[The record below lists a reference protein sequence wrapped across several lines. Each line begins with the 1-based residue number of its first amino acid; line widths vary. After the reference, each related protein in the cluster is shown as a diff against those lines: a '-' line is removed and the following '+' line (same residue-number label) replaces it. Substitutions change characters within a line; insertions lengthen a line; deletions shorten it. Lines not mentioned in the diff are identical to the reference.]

1 MKVFNYS
8 VRVLNGKNNPAEETA
23 EGYVPLEHG
32 DPYTL
37 LLRNFS
43 DKDALASIS
52 IDGKEIACVKVPA
65 KDKVKVDGPFDSDQK
80 FTFYKKDSEEGQELE
95 FDKVES
101 EELGVIEVKFIDAG
115 TTQMKQIN
123 TGSMI
128 YYVPVYY
135 YDWYWPYW
143 MNRGWTVI
151 PFINNT
157 TIASTAF
164 TVANNIPYTTSTNN
178 VVFRNGS
185 SISYKSGGS
194 EFKSST
200 ASNQGYS
207 ASINLCAT
215 SSGMSSGGTGLSGLA
230 EFTPLET
237 EKLQPE
243 FEKLF
248 DAEDATTIFLRLVGK
263 EKDYKS
269 KPVKMV
275 GFSNKKPA
283 ALE

>member
-43 DKDALASIS
+43 DKDALASIT
-52 IDGKEIACVKVPA
+52 IDGKEVACVKVPA

-95 FDKVES
+95 FDDVDS
-101 EELGVIEVKFIDAG
+101 DDLGVVEVKFIDAG
-115 TTQMKQIN
+115 TTQMKQVNNSSI
-123 TGSMI
+123 I
-128 YYVPVYY
+128 YYVPIYY

-143 MNRGWTVI
+143 MQRGWTLVPNI
-151 PFINNT
+151 VFGSTTSLGNLTVSSNSYTTLANVYTSGGTAGSSNITYTSSLGNSNKTLTSAVYCSNT
-157 TIASTAF
+157 T
-164 TVANNIPYTTSTNN
+164 
-178 VVFRNGS
+178 G
-185 SISYKSGGS
+185 
-194 EFKSST
+194 
-200 ASNQGYS
+200 
-207 ASINLCAT
+207 L
-215 SSGMSSGGTGLSGLA
+215 SSGGTALSGLA
-230 EFTPLET
+230 EYTPLES
-237 EKLQPE
+237 EKLKPE

-248 DAEDATTIFLRLVGK
+248 DAEDATTIYLRLVGK
-263 EKDYKS
+263 EKSYKT

-283 ALE
+283 PLE

>member
-52 IDGKEIACVKVPA
+52 IDGKEVACVKVPA

-95 FDKVES
+95 FDDVDS
-101 EELGVIEVKFIDAG
+101 DDLGVVEVKFIDAG
-115 TTQMKQIN
+115 TTKMKQIN
-123 TGSMI
+123 TGTTI
-128 YYVPVYY
+128 YYIPVYY
-135 YDWYWPYW
+135 YDLYYPYW
-143 MNRGWTVI
+143 INRGWTLVPGI
-151 PFINNT
+151 YYGNGT
-157 TIASTAF
+157 LAT
-164 TVANNIPYTTSTNN
+164 TVANYPLSNAGYSTSINLG
-178 VVFRNGS
+178 GS
-185 SISYKSGGS
+185 SIS
-194 EFKSST
+194 
-200 ASNQGYS
+200 SNFY
-207 ASINLCAT
+207 T
-215 SSGMSSGGTGLSGLA
+215 SSSNNVTLTSSQAIYCSDTTGLSSGGTGLSGMA
-230 EFTPLET
+230 EYTPLES
-237 EKLQPE
+237 EKLKPE

-248 DAEDATTIFLRLVGK
+248 DAENATTIYLRLVAK
-263 EKDYKS
+263 EKDYKT
-269 KPVKMV
+269 KPTKVV

-283 ALE
+283 PL